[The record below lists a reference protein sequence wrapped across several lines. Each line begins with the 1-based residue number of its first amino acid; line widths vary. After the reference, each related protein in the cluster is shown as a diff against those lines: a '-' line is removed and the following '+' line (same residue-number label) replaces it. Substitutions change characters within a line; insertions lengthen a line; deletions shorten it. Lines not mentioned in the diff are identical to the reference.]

1 MQQPNQLKM
10 LLSDST
16 LIDVSQT
23 VTQNYATYYRL
34 AEQLKALQE
43 WVQRIS
49 EESSNGNGR
58 VEGSEKEV
66 R

>member
-1 MQQPNQLKM
+1 MQQPDTLKT
-10 LLSDST
+10 LPSNST
-16 LIDVSQT
+16 LIDVSET
-23 VTQNYATYYRL
+23 VTQNYATYHRL

-43 WVQRIS
+43 WVQRIA
-49 EESSNGNGR
+49 EESRNGNGR

>member
-1 MQQPNQLKM
+1 MQQPDTLKT
-10 LLSDST
+10 LPSNST
-16 LIDVSQT
+16 LIDVSET
-23 VTQNYATYYRL
+23 VTQNYATYHRL
-34 AEQLKALQE
+34 TEQLKALQE

-49 EESSNGNGR
+49 EESRNGNGR

>member
-1 MQQPNQLKM
+1 MQSPESLKT
-10 LLSDST
+10 LPSEST
-16 LIDVSQT
+16 LIDVSET
-23 VTQNYATYYRL
+23 VTRNYATYHRL

-43 WVQRIS
+43 WVQRIA
-49 EESSNGNGR
+49 EESSNVNGR

>member
-1 MQQPNQLKM
+1 MQQPDTLKT
-10 LLSDST
+10 LPSNST
-16 LIDVSQT
+16 LIDVSET
-23 VTQNYATYYRL
+23 VTQNYATYHRL

-49 EESSNGNGR
+49 EESRNGNGR

>member
-1 MQQPNQLKM
+1 MQQPDTLKT
-10 LLSDST
+10 LPSNST
-16 LIDVSQT
+16 LIDVSET
-23 VTQNYATYYRL
+23 VTQNYATYHRL

-43 WVQRIS
+43 WVQRIA
-49 EESSNGNGR
+49 EESRNGNGS